1 MCSVVYVCGQTDS
14 ANHVENFV
22 ISNEFATFAMKTT
35 ELKRLLREHGCYETR
50 TNARGHDVWFS
61 PITKAMFRVPR
72 HASQEVA
79 KGTLNQILKQAGI
92 KGK

>member
-1 MCSVVYVCGQTDS
+1 MHSVVYVCGQTDS

-35 ELKRLLREHGCYETR
+35 ELKKLLREHGCYETR

>member
-1 MCSVVYVCGQTDS
+1 MHSVVYVCGKTDS

-35 ELKRLLREHGCYETR
+35 ELK
-50 TNARGHDVWFS
+50 FS

>member
-1 MCSVVYVCGQTDS
+1 MHSVVYVCGQTDS
-14 ANHVENFV
+14 AKHVENFV

-35 ELKRLLREHGCYETR
+35 ELKRLLREHGCY
-50 TNARGHDVWFS
+50 FS